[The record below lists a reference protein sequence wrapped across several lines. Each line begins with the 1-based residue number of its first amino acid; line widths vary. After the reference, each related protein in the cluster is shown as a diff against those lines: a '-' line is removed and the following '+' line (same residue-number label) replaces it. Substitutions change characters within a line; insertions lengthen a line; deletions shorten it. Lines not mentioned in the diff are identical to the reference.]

1 MQRLVSLWR
10 YCCLFSRPGDGD
22 VNTSSVSK
30 ARDMLQ
36 LNEENQQFTF
46 AGHSASSI
54 FTFAPYM
61 GSEKVKSEAE
71 VQVSVQVKRID
82 R

>member
-1 MQRLVSLWR
+1 MQRLGSLWR
-10 YCCLFSRPGDGD
+10 YCCLFFRPGNDEAS
-22 VNTSSVSK
+22 TSSISK
-30 ARDMLQ
+30 THDMHQ
-36 LNEENQQFTF
+36 LNEENSQFTF

-61 GSEKVKSEAE
+61 GSEKGKAEAE
-71 VQVSVQVKRID
+71 VQVSVQMKRSD